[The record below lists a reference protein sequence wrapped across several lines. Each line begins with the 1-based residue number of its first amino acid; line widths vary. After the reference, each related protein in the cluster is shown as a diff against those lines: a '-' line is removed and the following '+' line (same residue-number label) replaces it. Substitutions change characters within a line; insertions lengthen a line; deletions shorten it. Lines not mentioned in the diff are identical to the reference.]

1 MTTND
6 QAAAADI
13 VEQAVEEL
21 TRGKGYTVIKGLFS
35 ADQVAQARARVLELA
50 TVSAP
55 DVNEA
60 EALSVLNA
68 TDHVWNLVDKGPIFE
83 AMAAHPTILAVFSR
97 ILGKELKLGS
107 LAARIVQPGA
117 AAQTPHVDYPYWDL
131 YEPDTFPLGING
143 TFFLNCQSTIML
155 EDFTTE
161 NGATQVAPGTQTRG
175 YFPDPAEFEGLKV
188 QTTGPAGS
196 VMLMTGLLWHG
207 AGQNHTDAIRV
218 GVLGQYLPK
227 FVKPMEDQLRSVRPE
242 VIAGASPALRAL
254 LGADYPYPQVLD
266 TARH

>member
-1 MTTND
+1 MS
-6 QAAAADI
+6 DI
-13 VEQAVEEL
+13 VDAAVHEL
-21 TRGKGYTVIKGLFS
+21 TKGKGYVVLEGLFS
-35 ADQVAQARARVLELA
+35 GDLIAEARARVIELA
-50 TVSAP
+50 AVAAP
-55 DVNEA
+55 DVDDG
-60 EALSVLNA
+60 EALAKLDA
-68 TDHVWNLVDKGPIFE
+68 TDHVWNLVDKGPVFE
-83 AMAAHPTILAVFSR
+83 AMAEHPTMVAVFSR
-97 ILGKELKLGS
+97 ILGSELKLGS

-117 AAQTPHVDYPYWDL
+117 TAQQPHVDYPYWDL
-131 YEPDTFPLGING
+131 YERDTFPMGING
-143 TFFLNCQSTIML
+143 TFFMNCQSTIML

-175 YFPDPAEFEGLKV
+175 TFPAAEAFEPLKV

-207 AGQNHTDAIRV
+207 AGHNRTDRIRV

-242 VIAGASPALRAL
+242 VVERASPTLRAL

-266 TARH
+266 TDRQ

>member
-1 MTTND
+1 MS
-6 QAAAADI
+6 DI
-13 VEQAVEEL
+13 VDAAVHEL
-21 TRGKGYTVIKGLFS
+21 TKGKGYVVLEGLFS
-35 ADQVAQARARVLELA
+35 GDLIAEARARVIELA
-50 TVSAP
+50 AVAAP
-55 DVNEA
+55 DVDDG
-60 EALSVLNA
+60 EALAKLDA
-68 TDHVWNLVDKGPIFE
+68 TDHVWNLVDKGPVFE
-83 AMAAHPTILAVFSR
+83 AMAEHPTIVAVFSR
-97 ILGKELKLGS
+97 ILGSELKLGS

-117 AAQTPHVDYPYWDL
+117 TAQQPHVDYPYWDL
-131 YEPDTFPLGING
+131 YERDTFPMGING
-143 TFFLNCQSTIML
+143 TFFMNCQSTIML

-175 YFPDPAEFEGLKV
+175 TFPTAEAFEPLKV

-207 AGQNHTDAIRV
+207 AGHNRTDRIRV

-242 VIAGASPALRAL
+242 VVERASPTLRAL

-266 TARH
+266 TDRQ